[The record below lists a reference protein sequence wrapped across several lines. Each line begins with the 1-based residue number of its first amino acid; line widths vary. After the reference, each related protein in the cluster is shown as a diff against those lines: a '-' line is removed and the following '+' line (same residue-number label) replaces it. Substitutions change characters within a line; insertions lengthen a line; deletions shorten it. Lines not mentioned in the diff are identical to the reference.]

1 MTQKENESF
10 KEYAQRWR
18 EVASQINP
26 PPAEKELTK
35 IFLET
40 LDAFYYNRMVASA
53 PSDFTEMVNMG
64 VRLEEGVRKGR
75 LVREDAPINN
85 TKKFGREEQE
95 VSMVAQ
101 QPYQQQHPRQGA

>member
-35 IFLET
+35 IVLET
-40 LDAFYYNRMVASA
+40 LDGFYYDRMVASA

-64 VRLEEGVRKGR
+64 VRLEEAVREGR
-75 LVREDAPINN
+75 LVKEGASASNMRKFGNN
-85 TKKFGREEQE
+85 FGTKKEQ
-95 VSMVAQ
+95 
-101 QPYQQQHPRQGA
+101 